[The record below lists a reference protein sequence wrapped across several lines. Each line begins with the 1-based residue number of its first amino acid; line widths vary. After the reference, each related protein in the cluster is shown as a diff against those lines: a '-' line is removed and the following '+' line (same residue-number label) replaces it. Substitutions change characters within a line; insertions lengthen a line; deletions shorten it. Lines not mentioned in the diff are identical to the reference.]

1 MPSNVEI
8 KAILRNRAAA
18 EAIATRLSERRRQR
32 IRQEDIFFH
41 SGGARLKLRV
51 LGPKRG
57 ELIRYERPDVAG
69 LRGSHYSIARTRDPE
84 RLREILGQTLGITGV
99 VRKTRTLYKVG
110 QTRIHIDQVEGLG
123 DFLEVEVVLRPG
135 QTEIEATAIAREILR
150 NFMIEDDQL
159 VATAYF
165 DLLAG
170 PKGSEPQ
177 NLPDPHGSEDYGS
190 LLETLG

>member
-18 EAIATRLSERRRQR
+18 EAIAARLSDRPRER

-41 SGGARLKLRV
+41 SDGARLKLRI

-69 LRGSHYSIARTRDPE
+69 LRGSHYSIARTNDPE
-84 RLREILGQTLGITGV
+84 RLQEILGRTLGITGV

-123 DFLEVEVVLRPG
+123 DFLELEVVLRPG
-135 QTEIEATAIAREILR
+135 QTEMQGTAIAREILA
-150 NFMIEDDQL
+150 NFMIAEDQL
-159 VATAYF
+159 VAAAYV
-165 DLLAG
+165 DLLARPKEERTQSLPG
-170 PKGSEPQ
+170 PSA
-177 NLPDPHGSEDYGS
+177 
-190 LLETLG
+190 